1 MGGSRRSGVSRPSI
15 GVGTPGRSVGS
26 GPTGPSSPSASG
38 PGSCGGGGS
47 RCSRGLGS
55 SRDPCPKPSGPR
67 SNRRSAT
74 SPGCSGLTPPAA
86 PRANLLWATLIVE
99 ELVRSGVGFF
109 CVAPGSRSTPL
120 VAALAANEKAES
132 LIHFDER
139 GTAFAAVGHARATGR
154 PAAWITTSGTAVA
167 NGLPAVV
174 EAATD
179 GVPMILLT
187 ADRPP
192 ELRQTGANQTIDQPD
207 IFGDYVRWRFDL
219 PAPDSGIDPAMV
231 LTTVDQAAYR
241 ASRTPQGPV
250 HLNLMFREPF
260 LPDPEDVLSGPSSWV
275 QTDEPYTRYAATK
288 PAVDEMEI
296 HNLWETLRPVRR
308 GLMVAGR
315 LASRK
320 QGEAVLRLSDTLG
333 WPLLPD
339 IGSQVRLGA
348 GSKNVAAHYDVL
360 LASDSFSEDH
370 VPEAVVH
377 VGGRA
382 LSKRLE
388 QFLGRSRPDPYIVV
402 RENPFRLDPAHRVT
416 HSFEA
421 NILGFCASL
430 VSVASEV
437 RPAVDASWAASWRE
451 ASEEVGRRLE
461 GILSGEPNEPLV
473 ARNVSRTLPQDHGL
487 VVASSMPVRDLDT
500 YAAADGVPAPVA
512 ANRGASGI
520 DGTVATAAG
529 FARGLGRPVTLLI
542 GDLALL
548 HDLNSLAMLRDVH
561 VVVVILNN
569 DGGGIFSFLPVATHE
584 EFFEPYFGTPQGVG
598 FEPAAKMFGLRYECP
613 ATTEE
618 FVEAYGS
625 ACTQSFSTLI
635 EVKTDR
641 RENVALHR
649 RVLEEVAARV
659 ESM

>member
-1 MGGSRRSGVSRPSI
+1 
-15 GVGTPGRSVGS
+15 
-26 GPTGPSSPSASG
+26 
-38 PGSCGGGGS
+38 
-47 RCSRGLGS
+47 LN
-55 SRDPCPKPSGPR
+55 RD
-67 SNRRSAT
+67 T
-74 SPGCSGLTPPAA
+74 
-86 PRANLLWATLIVE
+86 PRANRLWAYLIVE
-99 ELVRSGVGFF
+99 ELLRCGIDFF

-120 VAALAANEKAES
+120 VAALAANEKARS

-139 GTAFAAVGHARATGR
+139 GTAFAVLGYARATGR

-179 GVPMILLT
+179 GVPMVLLT

-192 ELRQTGANQTIDQPD
+192 ELRHTGANQTIDQPD

-219 PAPDSGIDPAMV
+219 PAPDPDIDPAMV

-260 LPDPEDVLSGPSSWV
+260 LSGPEDEDIPSGPASWV
-275 QTDEPYTRYAATK
+275 QGDEPYTRYAATK

-296 HNLWETLRPVRR
+296 YRLWETLRPVKH
-308 GLMVAGR
+308 GLVVAGR

-320 QGEAVLRLSDTLG
+320 QGEAVLRLAGTLG

-339 IGSQVRLGA
+339 LGSQVRLGSE
-348 GSKNVAAHYDVL
+348 GIAAHYDALV
-360 LASDSFSEDH
+360 AGDSFAGSH

-377 VGGRA
+377 VGGRS

-388 QFLGRSRPDPYIVV
+388 QFLASSRPDPYVVV

-416 HSFEA
+416 HSVEA
-421 NILGFCASL
+421 NVLDFCTAL
-430 VSVASEV
+430 V
-437 RPAVDASWAASWRE
+437 WAATEAPPAMNPLWTAGWLE
-451 ASEEVGRRLE
+451 ASEEVARHLE
-461 GILSGEPNEPLV
+461 GIFSGEPNEPLV
-473 ARNVSRTLPQDHGL
+473 ARLLSRNVPPDHGL

-500 YAAADGVPAPVA
+500 YATTDGAPVPVA

-561 VVVVILNN
+561 VIVVVLNN
-569 DGGGIFSFLPVATHE
+569 DGGGIFSFLPIARHE

-598 FEPAAKMFGLRYECP
+598 FEPAAKMFGLAYEHP
-613 ATTEE
+613 GTMEE

-625 ACTQSFSTLI
+625 ACARGSSSLI

-641 RENVALHR
+641 KENVTLHR
-649 RVLEEVAARV
+649 RLLEEVAALV
-659 ESM
+659 DKA

>member
-1 MGGSRRSGVSRPSI
+1 
-15 GVGTPGRSVGS
+15 
-26 GPTGPSSPSASG
+26 
-38 PGSCGGGGS
+38 
-47 RCSRGLGS
+47 LN
-55 SRDPCPKPSGPR
+55 RD
-67 SNRRSAT
+67 T
-74 SPGCSGLTPPAA
+74 
-86 PRANLLWATLIVE
+86 PRANRLWAYLIVE
-99 ELVRSGVGFF
+99 ELLRCGVGFF

-120 VAALAANEKAES
+120 VAALAASEKARS

-139 GTAFAAVGHARATGR
+139 GTAFAALGYARATGR

-179 GVPMILLT
+179 GVPMVLLT

-219 PAPDSGIDPAMV
+219 PAPDPDIDPAMV

-260 LPDPEDVLSGPSSWV
+260 LSGPEDEDIPSGPASWV
-275 QTDEPYTRYAATK
+275 QGDEPYTRYAATK

-296 HNLWETLRPVRR
+296 YRLWETLRPVKH
-308 GLMVAGR
+308 GLVVAGR

-320 QGEAVLRLSDTLG
+320 QGEAVLRLAGTLG

-339 IGSQVRLGA
+339 LGSQVRLGSE
-348 GSKNVAAHYDVL
+348 GIAAHYDALV
-360 LASDSFSEDH
+360 AGDSFAGSH

-377 VGGRA
+377 VGGRS

-388 QFLGRSRPDPYIVV
+388 QFLASSRPDPYVVV

-416 HSFEA
+416 HSVEA
-421 NILGFCASL
+421 NVLDFCTAL
-430 VSVASEV
+430 V
-437 RPAVDASWAASWRE
+437 WAATEAPPAMNPLWTAGWLE
-451 ASEEVGRRLE
+451 ASEEVARHLE
-461 GILSGEPNEPLV
+461 GIFSGEPNEPLV
-473 ARNVSRTLPQDHGL
+473 ARLLSRNVPPDHGL

-500 YAAADGVPAPVA
+500 YATTDGAPVPVA

-561 VVVVILNN
+561 VIVVVLNN
-569 DGGGIFSFLPVATHE
+569 DGGGIFSFLPIARHE

-598 FEPAAKMFGLRYECP
+598 FEPAAKMFGLAYEHP
-613 ATTEE
+613 GTMEE

-625 ACTQSFSTLI
+625 ACARGSSSLI

-641 RENVALHR
+641 KENVTLHR
-649 RVLEEVAARV
+649 RLLEEVAALV
-659 ESM
+659 DKA

>member
-1 MGGSRRSGVSRPSI
+1 MN
-15 GVGTPGRSVGS
+15 
-26 GPTGPSSPSASG
+26 
-38 PGSCGGGGS
+38 
-47 RCSRGLGS
+47 
-55 SRDPCPKPSGPR
+55 RD
-67 SNRRSAT
+67 T
-74 SPGCSGLTPPAA
+74 
-86 PRANLLWATLIVE
+86 PRANRLWAYLIVE
-99 ELVRSGVGFF
+99 ELLRCGVDFF

-120 VAALAANEKAES
+120 VAALAANEKAS
-132 LIHFDER
+132 TLIHFDER
-139 GTAFAAVGHARATGR
+139 GTAFAALGHARATGR

-219 PAPDSGIDPAMV
+219 PAPDPDTDPAMV
-231 LTTVDQAAYR
+231 LTTIDQAAYR
-241 ASRTPQGPV
+241 ASRAPQGPV

-260 LPDPEDVLSGPSSWV
+260 LPDSDDEDALSGPSSWERS
-275 QTDEPYTRYAATK
+275 DEPYTRYAATK
-288 PAVDEMEI
+288 PAVDELEI
-296 HNLWETLRPVRR
+296 HNLWETLRPVKR
-308 GLMVAGR
+308 GLIVAGR

-320 QGEAVLRLSDTLG
+320 QGEAVLRLAGALG
-333 WPLLPD
+333 WPILPD

-348 GSKNVAAHYDVL
+348 DSENVAANYDVL
-360 LASDSFSEDH
+360 LASNSFSEDH
-370 VPEAVVH
+370 VPETVVH
-377 VGGRA
+377 VGGRV

-388 QFLGRSRPDPYIVV
+388 QFLGRSRPDPYVVV

-416 HSFEA
+416 HSIEA
-421 NILGFCASL
+421 NILDFCASL
-430 VSVASEV
+430 VRIATEDP
-437 RPAVDASWAASWRE
+437 PAVDASWTASWRE
-451 ASEEVGRRLE
+451 ASEEVGRGLD

-473 ARNVSRTLPQDHGL
+473 ARNVSRYLLQDHGL

-500 YAAADGVPAPVA
+500 YAAADGAPVPVA

-561 VVVVILNN
+561 VIVVVVNN
-569 DGGGIFSFLPVATHE
+569 DGGGIFSFLPIATHE

-598 FEPAAKMFGLRYECP
+598 FEAAAKMFGLAYELP
-613 ATTEE
+613 GTMED

-625 ACTQSFSTLI
+625 ACSRSSSTLI
-635 EVKTDR
+635 EIDTDR
-641 RENVALHR
+641 KENVSVHR
-649 RVLEEVAARV
+649 RLLQEVADRV
-659 ESM
+659 AKA

>member
-1 MGGSRRSGVSRPSI
+1 MN
-15 GVGTPGRSVGS
+15 
-26 GPTGPSSPSASG
+26 
-38 PGSCGGGGS
+38 
-47 RCSRGLGS
+47 
-55 SRDPCPKPSGPR
+55 RD
-67 SNRRSAT
+67 T
-74 SPGCSGLTPPAA
+74 
-86 PRANLLWATLIVE
+86 PRANRLWAYLIVE
-99 ELVRSGVGFF
+99 ELLRCGVGFF

-120 VAALAANEKAES
+120 VAALAASEKARS

-139 GTAFAAVGHARATGR
+139 GTAFAALGYARATGR

-179 GVPMILLT
+179 GVPMVLLT

-219 PAPDSGIDPAMV
+219 PAPDPDIDPAMV

-260 LPDPEDVLSGPSSWV
+260 LSGPEDEDIPSGPASWV
-275 QTDEPYTRYAATK
+275 QGDEPYTRYAATK

-296 HNLWETLRPVRR
+296 YRLWETLRPVKH
-308 GLMVAGR
+308 GLVVAGR
-315 LASRK
+315 LTSRK
-320 QGEAVLRLSDTLG
+320 QGEAVLRLAGTLG

-339 IGSQVRLGA
+339 LGSQVRLGSE
-348 GSKNVAAHYDVL
+348 GIAAHYDALV
-360 LASDSFSEDH
+360 AGDSFAGSH

-377 VGGRA
+377 VGGRS

-388 QFLGRSRPDPYIVV
+388 QFLASSRPDPYVVV

-416 HSFEA
+416 HSVEA
-421 NILGFCASL
+421 NVLDFCTAL
-430 VSVASEV
+430 V
-437 RPAVDASWAASWRE
+437 WAATEAPPAMNPLWTAGWLE
-451 ASEEVGRRLE
+451 ASEEVARHLE
-461 GILSGEPNEPLV
+461 GIFSGEPNEPLV
-473 ARNVSRTLPQDHGL
+473 ARLLSRNVPPDHGL
-487 VVASSMPVRDLDT
+487 VVASSMPVRDVDT
-500 YAAADGVPAPVA
+500 YATTDGAPVPVA

-561 VVVVILNN
+561 VIVVVLNN
-569 DGGGIFSFLPVATHE
+569 DGGGIFSFLPIARHE

-598 FEPAAKMFGLRYECP
+598 FEPAAKMFGLAYEHP
-613 ATTEE
+613 GTMEE

-625 ACTQSFSTLI
+625 ACARGSSSLI

-641 RENVALHR
+641 KENVTLHR
-649 RVLEEVAARV
+649 RLLEEVAALV
-659 ESM
+659 DKA

>member
-1 MGGSRRSGVSRPSI
+1 
-15 GVGTPGRSVGS
+15 
-26 GPTGPSSPSASG
+26 
-38 PGSCGGGGS
+38 
-47 RCSRGLGS
+47 LN
-55 SRDPCPKPSGPR
+55 RD
-67 SNRRSAT
+67 T
-74 SPGCSGLTPPAA
+74 
-86 PRANLLWATLIVE
+86 PRANRLWAYLIVE
-99 ELVRSGVGFF
+99 ELLRCGVGFF

-120 VAALAANEKAES
+120 VAALAANEKARS

-139 GTAFAAVGHARATGR
+139 GTAFAALGYARATGC

-179 GVPMILLT
+179 GVPMVLLT

-219 PAPDSGIDPAMV
+219 PAPDPGIDPAMV

-241 ASRTPQGPV
+241 AGRTPQGPV

-260 LPDPEDVLSGPSSWV
+260 LSGPEDEDILSGPASWV
-275 QTDEPYTRYAATK
+275 QGDDPYTRYAATK

-296 HNLWETLRPVRR
+296 YRLWETLRPVKQ
-308 GLMVAGR
+308 GLVVAGR

-320 QGEAVLRLSDTLG
+320 QGEAVLRLAGTLG

-339 IGSQVRLGA
+339 VGSQVRLGSE
-348 GSKNVAAHYDVL
+348 GIAAHYDAL
-360 LASDSFSEDH
+360 LAGDSFAGSH
-370 VPEAVVH
+370 APETVVH

-388 QFLGRSRPDPYIVV
+388 QFLASSRPDPYVVV

-416 HSFEA
+416 HSVEA
-421 NILGFCASL
+421 NVLDFCSAL
-430 VSVASEV
+430 VRAATEDP
-437 RPAVDASWAASWRE
+437 PATDPSWTAGWRE
-451 ASEEVGRRLE
+451 ASEEVGRHLD
-461 GILSGEPNEPLV
+461 GIFSGEPNEPLV
-473 ARNVSRTLPQDHGL
+473 ARVLSRTVPQDHGL
-487 VVASSMPVRDLDT
+487 VAASSMPVRDLDT
-500 YAAADGVPAPVA
+500 YAAADGAPVPVA

-561 VVVVILNN
+561 VIVVVVNN
-569 DGGGIFSFLPVATHE
+569 DGGGIFSFLSIARHE

-598 FEPAAKMFGLRYECP
+598 FEAAAKMFGLAYELP
-613 ATTEE
+613 GTMED

-625 ACTQSFSTLI
+625 ACARGSSTLI

-641 RENVALHR
+641 GENVALHR
-649 RVLEEVAARV
+649 RLLQAVADRV
-659 ESM
+659 EKA

>member
-1 MGGSRRSGVSRPSI
+1 LNRD
-15 GVGTPGRSVGS
+15 TPH
-26 GPTGPSSPSASG
+26 A
-38 PGSCGGGGS
+38 
-47 RCSRGLGS
+47 
-55 SRDPCPKPSGPR
+55 
-67 SNRRSAT
+67 NR
-74 SPGCSGLTPPAA
+74 
-86 PRANLLWATLIVE
+86 LWAYLIVE
-99 ELVRSGVGFF
+99 ELFRCGVDFF

-120 VAALAANEKAES
+120 VAALAVNEKAQR

-139 GTAFAAVGHARATGR
+139 GTAFAALGHARATGR

-219 PAPDSGIDPAMV
+219 PAPDPDIDPAMV

-241 ASRTPQGPV
+241 ASRAPQGPV

-260 LPDPEDVLSGPSSWV
+260 LPDPEDEDGLSGPSSWE
-275 QTDEPYTRYAATK
+275 QSDEPYTRYAATK
-288 PAVDEMEI
+288 TAIDETGVPA
-296 HNLWETLRPVRR
+296 LWKTLRPAKR
-308 GLMVAGR
+308 GLVIAGR

-320 QGEAVLRLSDTLG
+320 QGEAVLRLAEALG

-348 GSKNVAAHYDVL
+348 TSKGLASHYDAL
-360 LASDSFSEDH
+360 LASDSFARRHE
-370 VPEAVVH
+370 PEAVVH

-388 QFLGRSRPDPYIVV
+388 QFLSRSRPNPYVVV

-416 HSFEA
+416 HSVEA
-421 NILGFCASL
+421 NILDFCVGL
-430 VSVASEV
+430 VRTATDA
-437 RPAVDASWAASWRE
+437 PPTPDASWAASWRE
-451 ASEEVGRRLE
+451 ASGEVGSHLDE
-461 GILSGEPNEPLV
+461 GSFGGPSEPFV
-473 ARNVSRTLPQDHGL
+473 AHSVSQNIPEDHGL

-500 YAAADGVPAPVA
+500 YAAAAGAPVPVA

-529 FARGLGRPVTLLI
+529 FARGLGRPVTLLV

-561 VVVVILNN
+561 VVVVVLNN
-569 DGGGIFSFLPVATHE
+569 DGGGIFSFLPVAAHE
-584 EFFEPYFGTPQGVG
+584 EFFEPFFGTPQGVG
-598 FEPAAKMFGLRYECP
+598 FEPAARMFGLRYECP
-613 ATTEE
+613 ATAEE

-625 ACTQSFSTLI
+625 ACTQGFSTLI

-649 RVLEEVAARV
+649 RVLQDVAARV

>member
-1 MGGSRRSGVSRPSI
+1 MN
-15 GVGTPGRSVGS
+15 
-26 GPTGPSSPSASG
+26 
-38 PGSCGGGGS
+38 
-47 RCSRGLGS
+47 
-55 SRDPCPKPSGPR
+55 RD
-67 SNRRSAT
+67 T
-74 SPGCSGLTPPAA
+74 
-86 PRANLLWATLIVE
+86 PRANRLWAYLIVE
-99 ELVRSGVGFF
+99 ELLRCGVDFF

-120 VAALAANEKAES
+120 VAALAANEKARS

-139 GTAFAAVGHARATGR
+139 GTAFAALGYARATGR

-179 GVPMILLT
+179 GVPMVLLT

-219 PAPDSGIDPAMV
+219 PAPDPGIDPAMV

-260 LPDPEDVLSGPSSWV
+260 LSGPEDEDIPSGPASWV
-275 QTDEPYTRYAATK
+275 QGDEPYTRYAATK

-296 HNLWETLRPVRR
+296 YRLWETLRPVKH
-308 GLMVAGR
+308 GLVVAGR

-320 QGEAVLRLSDTLG
+320 QGEAVLRLAGTLG

-339 IGSQVRLGA
+339 LGSQVRLGSE
-348 GSKNVAAHYDVL
+348 GIAAHYDALV
-360 LASDSFSEDH
+360 AGDSFAGSH

-377 VGGRA
+377 VGGRS

-388 QFLGRSRPDPYIVV
+388 QFLASSRPDPYVVV

-416 HSFEA
+416 HSVEA
-421 NILGFCASL
+421 NVLDFCTAL
-430 VSVASEV
+430 V
-437 RPAVDASWAASWRE
+437 WAATEAPPAMNPLWTAGWLE
-451 ASEEVGRRLE
+451 ASEEVARHLE
-461 GILSGEPNEPLV
+461 GIFSGEPNEPLV
-473 ARNVSRTLPQDHGL
+473 ARLLSRNVPPDHGL

-500 YAAADGVPAPVA
+500 YATTDGAPVPVA

-561 VVVVILNN
+561 VIVVVLNN
-569 DGGGIFSFLPVATHE
+569 DGGGIFSFLPIARHE

-598 FEPAAKMFGLRYECP
+598 FEPAAKMFGLAYEHP
-613 ATTEE
+613 GTMEE

-625 ACTQSFSTLI
+625 ACARGSSSLI

-641 RENVALHR
+641 KENVTLHR
-649 RVLEEVAARV
+649 RLLEEVAALV
-659 ESM
+659 DKA

>member
-1 MGGSRRSGVSRPSI
+1 
-15 GVGTPGRSVGS
+15 
-26 GPTGPSSPSASG
+26 
-38 PGSCGGGGS
+38 
-47 RCSRGLGS
+47 LN
-55 SRDPCPKPSGPR
+55 RD
-67 SNRRSAT
+67 T
-74 SPGCSGLTPPAA
+74 
-86 PRANLLWATLIVE
+86 PRANRLWAHLIVE
-99 ELVRSGVGFF
+99 ELLRCGVDFF

-120 VAALAANEKAES
+120 VAALAANEKARS

-139 GTAFAAVGHARATGR
+139 GTAFAALGYARATQR

-219 PAPDSGIDPAMV
+219 PTPDPGIDPAMV

-260 LPDPEDVLSGPSSWV
+260 LPDPEDDGALSGPSSWA
-275 QTDEPYTRYAATK
+275 QRGEPYTRYVASK
-288 PAVDEMEI
+288 SAVGEREI
-296 HNLWETLRPVRR
+296 HNLWETLRPVGR
-308 GLMVAGR
+308 GLVVAGR

-320 QGEAVLRLSDTLG
+320 QGEAVLQLADTLG

-339 IGSQVRLGA
+339 VGSQIRLGS
-348 GSKNVAAHYDVL
+348 GSKGLVTHYDAL
-360 LASDSFSEDH
+360 LAGNSFAQAH
-370 VPEAVVH
+370 APEAVVH

-388 QFLGRSRPDPYIVV
+388 QFLGRSRPDPYVV
-402 RENPFRLDPAHRVT
+402 ARENPFRLDPAHRVT
-416 HSFEA
+416 HSVEA
-421 NILGFCASL
+421 NVIDFCAAL
-430 VSVASEV
+430 VRAATEG
-437 RPAVDASWAASWRE
+437 RPAMDPSWMAGWRE
-451 ASEEVGRRLE
+451 ASEEVGRHLD
-461 GILSGEPNEPLV
+461 GIVSGEPNEPLV
-473 ARNVSRTLPQDHGL
+473 ARVVSQNIPNGHGL
-487 VVASSMPVRDLDT
+487 VVASSMPVRDLDA
-500 YAAADGVPAPVA
+500 YAAADGVPVPVA

-529 FARGLGRPVTLLI
+529 FAMGLGRPVTLLI

-548 HDLNSLAMLRDVH
+548 HDLNSIAMLRDIQVI
-561 VVVVILNN
+561 VVALNN
-569 DGGGIFSFLPVATHE
+569 DGGGIFSFLPIASQE
-584 EFFEPYFGTPQGVG
+584 EYFEPYFGTPQGVG
-598 FEPAAKMFGLRYECP
+598 FEPAAQMFGLAYARP
-613 ATTEE
+613 GTMEE
-618 FVEAYGS
+618 FVEVYGS
-625 ACTQSFSTLI
+625 ACARGSSTLI

-641 RENVALHR
+641 EENVAWHR
-649 RVLEEVAARV
+649 RILEEVAARV
-659 ESM
+659 ATA